1 MNEYFLIILET
12 MYSTIEHY
20 VNMALYKCCILLLL
34 LYKKHTFTFCP
45 QMTGLS
51 VSPGPD
57 QLIIVHLEG
66 GNDLVLCLET
76 RDHEDRVGELVGNLC
91 KIWHG

>member
-1 MNEYFLIILET
+1 MDWILRYIKT
-12 MYSTIEHY
+12 Y
-20 VNMALYKCCILLLL
+20 LYL
-34 LYKKHTFTFCP
+34 FCP